1 MYNYV
6 VYMGCSMGRTSGLLV
21 KVLACN
27 QKVAGSSPT
36 RYRLFFPY
44 EYTQMYPQNEMFITT
59 SFRGDV
65 KLPVPGSWLI
75 LATYSSFL
83 VKPHLVKPLVEIM
96 YVQSD
101 TASRS
106 NIYFIVQNTKDPII
120 FNLPYMETSYQ
131 NKITHVST
139 TIKR

>member
-1 MYNYV
+1 
-6 VYMGCSMGRTSGLLV
+6 MGRTSGLLV
-21 KVLACN
+21 KALACN

-44 EYTQMYPQNEMFITT
+44 EYTQMYPQNEEMFITT

-83 VKPHLVKPLVEIM
+83 VKLHLVKPLVEKKCTYM
-96 YVQSD
+96 YCNVRTIRHSFKIQ
-101 TASRS
+101 
-106 NIYFIVQNTKDPII
+106 YFSSTLISLSKIQKTPLYSTYHIWRRPIKTK
-120 FNLPYMETSYQ
+120 LLML
-131 NKITHVST
+131 V
-139 TIKR
+139 RL